1 MTGKNYNLIK
11 IRAFIGEEEIVM
23 DKMIDIFL
31 ENAPV
36 MISKIE
42 EGLEQKDYD
51 QVNFYAHKLKSSI
64 DNFSIIQLT
73 DDIRLIEKYAK
84 EKISLEKLPTLVK
97 KLKLVL
103 ESVIKEIKID
113 FNKT

>member
-1 MTGKNYNLIK
+1 MSEGNYNLTKIK
-11 IRAFIGEEEIVM
+11 AFIGDDKIVI

-31 ENAPV
+31 ENAPT

-42 EGLEQKDYD
+42 EGLEQKDYE

-64 DNFSIIQLT
+64 DNLSIIQLT
-73 DDIRLIEKYAK
+73 DDIRAIENFAK
-84 EKISLEKLPTLVK
+84 EKSSLEKLPALVK

-103 ESVIKEIKID
+103 ETVIKEIKSD
-113 FNKT
+113 FKKD